1 MAIDE
6 KKIEEV
12 ETVEIEEVGSELEK
26 LDLDL
31 EQNDDE
37 KVFRSFSQREKDNA
51 GEKEFIET
59 VVRISRVSK
68 VVKGGR
74 RFSFSAISVVGDGNG
89 SVGVGLGKANEVPQA
104 IQKSFEA
111 AKKRMIKTVI
121 VESTIPFEVNA
132 KFGAGKVLLKPA
144 APGTGIIAGGAVRA
158 VVEAAGVKNI
168 LSKSTGSNNPVN
180 VLRATISAL
189 KMLKTPDQ
197 ISKVRGRS
205 VGQIYKA

>member
-1 MAIDE
+1 
-6 KKIEEV
+6 
-12 ETVEIEEVGSELEK
+12 
-26 LDLDL
+26 
-31 EQNDDE
+31 
-37 KVFRSFSQREKDNA
+37 
-51 GEKEFIET
+51 
-59 VVRISRVSK
+59 
-68 VVKGGR
+68 
-74 RFSFSAISVVGDGNG
+74 
-89 SVGVGLGKANEVPQA
+89 VGVGLGKANEVPQA

>member
-1 MAIDE
+1 MANDE
-6 KKIEEV
+6 KKLDEV

-37 KVFRSFSQREKDNA
+37 KLFRSFSQREKDNV

-180 VLRATISAL
+180 VLRATICAL